1 MNMPELDKDVLKK
14 IDKNIVK
21 CITEL
26 GKKDDINPSE
36 TKALL
41 DGLQTREWIAC
52 QIEECE
58 MKEQEDSAKKGSY
71 GYSGHGDPYRR
82 YSITAYNSPSSRS
95 DYENR
100 MMPRYSGDYGV
111 EGWYRSG
118 ADRRYQAG
126 VYPMDEYGNDLR
138 GQSMR
143 NDMSR
148 GMSMTN
154 NGMSNAEHREYS
166 RHSVADRIINI
177 IEKSKE
183 LGDMTPFEQDEVR
196 RVIRMI
202 RTAE

>member
-1 MNMPELDKDVLKK
+1 MPEIDKDILKK

-21 CITEL
+21 CINEL
-26 GKKDDINPSE
+26 GKKDDINPAE
-36 TKALL
+36 TKAFLE
-41 DGLQTREWIAC
+41 GVQAREWIAC
-52 QIEECE
+52 QLEECE
-58 MKEQEDSAKKGSY
+58 QKEHEDDMKKGSY

-82 YSITAYNSPSSRS
+82 YSITAYNAPPMHDS
-95 DYENR
+95 YGNR

-118 ADRRYQAG
+118 DDRRYQAG
-126 VYPMDEYGNDLR
+126 VWPMDEYGNDLR
-138 GQSMR
+138 EG
-143 NDMSR
+143 MSR
-148 GMSMTN
+148 GMSMT
-154 NGMSNAEHREYS
+154 NAEHREYS
-166 RHSVADRIINI
+166 RHSVADRIISI